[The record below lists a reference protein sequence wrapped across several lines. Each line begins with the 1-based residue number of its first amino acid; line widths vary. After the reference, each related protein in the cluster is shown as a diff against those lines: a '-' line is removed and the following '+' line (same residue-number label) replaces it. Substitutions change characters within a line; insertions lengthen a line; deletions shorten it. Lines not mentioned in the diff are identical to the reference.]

1 MANTQII
8 DRGWNAIRRELER
21 ASTLE
26 VAVGILEGSK
36 NGDGLS
42 IAEYAAV
49 NEYGNDRTPSRPFM
63 RTAFDENVAK
73 ITQDMQRQFVA
84 VTSGQSTAR
93 QALTVV
99 GMRHAQR
106 TQKTITGRD
115 FLPKLA
121 QSTIEAK
128 KGSTKTLVDT
138 GAMVNAVT
146 IAVRGR
152 TR

>member
-1 MANTQII
+1 M
-8 DRGWNAIRRELER
+8 
-21 ASTLE
+21 
-26 VAVGILEGSK
+26 GILEGAK
-36 NGDGLS
+36 NGDGLG
-42 IAEYAAV
+42 IAGYAAV

-99 GMRHAQR
+99 GMKHAQR
-106 TQKTITGRD
+106 TQQTITGRD

-138 GAMVNAVT
+138 GAMINAVT
-146 IAVRGR
+146 ISVRGR